1 MNSLLASHLSL
12 YSNDVEQSR
21 QSKYVGATSELLA
34 RQGYVVNDPDS
45 LVGGSNPITSP
56 KPIIFRRPER
66 MVRPPFAQDGL
77 HVARAI
83 TYESENAVQISSS
96 SYASIVGTKELA
108 GEALSFAERVSSTSL
123 VGDAVESPHSS
134 RESHVPDIIDIEDEE
149 KPSGSFELAP
159 DVYDT
164 KGYTEKDAQGSFSSS
179 SRSINERDH
188 PESEEEEA
196 TLGATRNA
204 ISDCEEGVEPGVKAK
219 ARFSQSQPNLQVATQ
234 DAPGSF
240 KGEVKGEELVKSD
253 LRLQD
258 DANIIQEEKRRL
270 GIEDNPGDLRDLV
283 GLQVKDLKGL
293 ISEEVAA
300 ALRHNTDQVNRDV
313 QMQLEVEL
321 RNRLAKSGLL
331 PNLIEAIIKQGTD
344 TAPGR
349 EERSL
354 PNYTRVPTSQLDR
367 ATLLHF
373 NLRFQHDILDPNF
386 WIIFQHLTT
395 EELLP
400 MIDHTRD
407 RRIEAHLERER
418 QEGPRA
424 QTQERQEQNPPM
436 DASPSEHVRTR

>member
-1 MNSLLASHLSL
+1 M
-12 YSNDVEQSR
+12 
-21 QSKYVGATSELLA
+21 
-34 RQGYVVNDPDS
+34 
-45 LVGGSNPITSP
+45 
-56 KPIIFRRPER
+56 
-66 MVRPPFAQDGL
+66 
-77 HVARAI
+77 
-83 TYESENAVQISSS
+83 
-96 SYASIVGTKELA
+96 
-108 GEALSFAERVSSTSL
+108 
-123 VGDAVESPHSS
+123 
-134 RESHVPDIIDIEDEE
+134 
-149 KPSGSFELAP
+149 
-159 DVYDT
+159 
-164 KGYTEKDAQGSFSSS
+164 
-179 SRSINERDH
+179 
-188 PESEEEEA
+188 
-196 TLGATRNA
+196 
-204 ISDCEEGVEPGVKAK
+204 
-219 ARFSQSQPNLQVATQ
+219 
-234 DAPGSF
+234 
-240 KGEVKGEELVKSD
+240 
-253 LRLQD
+253 
-258 DANIIQEEKRRL
+258 
-270 GIEDNPGDLRDLV
+270 

-313 QMQLEVEL
+313 QKQLEVEL

-395 EELLP
+395 EDLLP
-400 MIDHTRD
+400 MINHTCD

-418 QEGPRA
+418 QEGSRA